1 MLKIQTDSCSYAQLA
16 KFFQNG
22 ILLVMFLPPFL
33 PEVCVFLR
41 IGGDLANIM
50 DDFEKELLNLQVAS

>member
-1 MLKIQTDSCSYAQLA
+1 MLKIQTDSCSYAKLA

-41 IGGDLANIM
+41 IGGVFAKIM
-50 DDFEKELLNLQVAS
+50 GGFLKEFVNFAV